1 MKNKLSLLI
10 QNQKTFFM
18 IVFLCLMLS
27 VTEAYATTHYVHPD
41 GKDGWSGISTFVD
54 NDNNGFYDDGPY
66 RTIQHDIDQSWPDD
80 IIKVA
85 DKAGLDP
92 DYELSAP
99 IQLWDAG
106 EHSGLTVEWW
116 TEGERPQIKGGYGW
130 EAFIIS
136 VPDVTIKGFDIY
148 TSDGPSNAGILVKDG
163 ADNCNVMNNRCGYAS
178 THKWAYGLPT

>member
-1 MKNKLSLLI
+1 
-10 QNQKTFFM
+10 
-18 IVFLCLMLS
+18 MLS